1 MDRLDKIDW
10 HILKQLQQ
18 NAKTPQSAIAKV
30 VGLSAP
36 AVADRIR
43 RLEDRGI
50 IQGYQ
55 LAIDSEPLGY
65 QLHAIIHLR
74 AFVGMLKPFLEKVKS
89 LKEVRNCYRVTGNE
103 NIIMEVVLRDQR
115 HLEKLIDLLIS
126 YGETRTHIVLSQVI
140 KNAPIQRPHFN

>member
-10 HILKQLQQ
+10 QILKQLQQ

-65 QLHAIIHLR
+65 QLQAIIHLR

-89 LKEVRNCYRVTGNE
+89 LREVRNCYRVTGNE